1 MLGIKQMAPSD
12 RQDFDID
19 FSDWI
24 PDGDT
29 ISAVECSV
37 DPDGDVSVDDTDIA
51 SPSVKVWVVAPAYA
65 PEATYEIDV
74 KVTTAGGRTKTV
86 CFKIRVRDC

>member
-1 MLGIKQMAPSD
+1 MLGIKQMAPGD

-24 PDGDT
+24 PDGDSIT
-29 ISAVECSV
+29 TVECTV
-37 DPDGDVSVDDTDIA
+37 DPDGDVAVDDTEIA
-51 SPSVKVWVVAPAYA
+51 SPSVKVWVVAPADA

-74 KVTTAGGRTKTV
+74 KVTTAGGRIKTV
-86 CFKIRVRDC
+86 CFKVRVKDC